1 MLLTL
6 GGQKVNARGSKEK
19 DPWGNIDSVDA
30 FLKVMMILNLY
41 TE

>member
-1 MLLTL
+1 MLVTL
-6 GGQKVNARGSKEK
+6 GGQKVNAWGSKEK
-19 DPWGNIDSVDA
+19 EPRGNIDSVDA

>member
-1 MLLTL
+1 MLVTL
-6 GGQKVNARGSKEK
+6 GGQKVNAWGSKEK
-19 DPWGNIDSVDA
+19 EHWNIDSVDA

>member
-1 MLLTL
+1 MRKQGERAL
-6 GGQKVNARGSKEK
+6 R
-19 DPWGNIDSVDA
+19 NIDSVDA

>member
-1 MLLTL
+1 MRKQGERAT
-6 GGQKVNARGSKEK
+6 R
-19 DPWGNIDSVDA
+19 DYIDSVDA